1 MARIIFRGGT
11 VFDGTGAAAAQADI
25 AVEDDRVVDVGLGLD
40 GDEEIDC
47 TGMSVV
53 PGLFDCHV
61 HLIVGPYDPVA
72 LLHEPFSLQFY
83 RAASNMRTTLGVG
96 ITTVRDACGADMGI
110 KEAQER
116 GMIAGP
122 RVHLSIN
129 QISQTGGQGD
139 FWELSGCC
147 PTGVFTPH
155 PGRPPAVVDG
165 PDEVRRKVRELIR
178 AGADVIKVATSGGV
192 VSPPRA
198 NPLLGHYRD
207 AEIAVMVEEA
217 TAAGISVM
225 AHARST
231 EGIKVAVRN
240 GVRSIEHGDYLDD
253 EAIEMMLE
261 RGTWLVPTL
270 MANRGVLTAAEQ
282 GISFPPHMLE
292 KAQVLFEQQTRSVRR
307 AIAAGVR
314 IAFGTDS
321 GVTAH
326 GRNLEEFELL
336 QACGMTPA
344 GALRAATLSA
354 AGLMGLDSELGSIE
368 PGKRA
373 DLVVVSGDPLDLT
386 DFAGRIRLV
395 YQDGNRVHSA
405 SGPALAETPDATG
418 NRVSAQRVK
427 S

>member
-1 MARIIFRGGT
+1 MTRVVLSGGK
-11 VFDGTGAAAAQADI
+11 VFDGTGAPPAPADV
-25 AVEDDRVVDVGLGLD
+25 AVQDDRIIEVGAGLD
-40 GDEEIDC
+40 GDETVDC
-47 TGMSVV
+47 SGRTLL

-61 HLIVGPYDPVA
+61 HLIVGPYDPVVQ
-72 LLHEPFSLQFY
+72 LHDPFSLQFY
-83 RAASNMRTTLGVG
+83 QAAANMRRTLAAG

-110 KEAQER
+110 KVAQQR
-116 GMIAGP
+116 GMIPGP

-155 PGRPPAVVDG
+155 PGRPAAVVDG
-165 PDEVRRKVRELIR
+165 PDAIRTKVRELIR

-225 AHARST
+225 SHARST
-231 EGIKVAVRN
+231 EGVKVAVRN
-240 GVRSIEHGDYLDD
+240 GVRSIEHGDFLDD
-253 EAIEMMLE
+253 EAIEMMLA

-270 MANRGVLTAAEQ
+270 MANRGVLTAAQ
-282 GISFPPHMLE
+282 NGIDFPQHMLD
-292 KAQVLFEQQTRSVRR
+292 KARLLFDNQTDSVRR
-307 AIAAGVR
+307 AVAAGVR
-314 IAFGTDS
+314 LALGTDS

-326 GRNLEEFELL
+326 GRNLQELAL
-336 QACGMTPA
+336 MVDCGLTPA
-344 GALRAATLSA
+344 QALHSATLSA
-354 AGLMGLDSELGSIE
+354 AELMGLDAELGSVE

-373 DLVVVSGDPLDLT
+373 DLVVVDGNPLDVATL
-386 DFAGRIRLV
+386 AHRIAAV
-395 YQDGNRVHSA
+395 YQDGNLVH
-405 SGPALAETPDATG
+405 PRDDPIPP
-418 NRVSAQRVK
+418 
-427 S
+427 